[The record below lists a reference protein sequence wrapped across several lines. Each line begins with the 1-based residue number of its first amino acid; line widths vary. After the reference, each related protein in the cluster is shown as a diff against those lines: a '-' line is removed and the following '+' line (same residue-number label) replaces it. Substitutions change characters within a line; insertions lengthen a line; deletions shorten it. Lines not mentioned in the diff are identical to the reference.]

1 MMLSNFGTH
10 AIHVCS
16 VVLNFCFC
24 FASYC
29 SLAVHP
35 NKVLIASGQ
44 TAGVDK
50 DGKVNLK
57 RRR

>member
-1 MMLSNFGTH
+1 MMISNFDTH

-16 VVLNFCFC
+16 VVLNFGFC

-50 DGKVNLK
+50 DGKVNLM
-57 RRR
+57 